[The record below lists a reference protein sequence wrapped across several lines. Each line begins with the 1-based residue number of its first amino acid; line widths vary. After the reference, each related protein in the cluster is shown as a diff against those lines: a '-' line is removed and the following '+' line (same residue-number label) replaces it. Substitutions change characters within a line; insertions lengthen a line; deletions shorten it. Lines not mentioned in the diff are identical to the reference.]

1 MKTRHVYAVRD
12 RAQLDAALRAVRA
25 LGVADDDLSIVAR
38 HDIELAVNPDAMHD
52 EHGRLT
58 GLIAGLNA
66 VAVPTLGI
74 SIAGAGMLNLLGAN
88 LEGWVP
94 HIAGNNA
101 EEDVRERFEGR
112 IAAGE
117 ILLVVEAAP
126 EMHNAVNAA
135 LIVERAEPLKFGDDP
150 GTPP

>member
-1 MKTRHVYAVRD
+1 
-12 RAQLDAALRAVRA
+12 L
-25 LGVADDDLSIVAR
+25 
-38 HDIELAVNPDAMHD
+38 HD

-94 HIAGNNA
+94 HLAG
-101 EEDVRERFEGR
+101 EDADDDIRAAFRDRIER
-112 IAAGE
+112 GE
-117 ILLVVEAAP
+117 ILLVVDAAP
-126 EMHNAVNAA
+126 ERYNEVTAA
-135 LIVERAEPLKFGDDP
+135 LTVEGAEALRFGGD
-150 GTPP
+150 

>member
-12 RAQLDAALRAVRA
+12 RPQLEAALRAVRGC
-25 LGVADDDLSIVAR
+25 GVADDDLAIVAR
-38 HDIELAVNPDAMHD
+38 HDIELAVDPDALHD

-66 VAVPTLGI
+66 VAVPVLGI

-88 LEGWVP
+88 LEGWAP
-94 HIAGNNA
+94 HIAGEDA
-101 EEDVRERFEGR
+101 EQDVRDQFAQRIER
-112 IAAGE
+112 GE

-126 EMHNAVNAA
+126 EMRNAVNGV
-135 LIVERAEPLKFGDDP
+135 LVAEGAEELPL
-150 GTPP
+150 

>member
-38 HDIELAVNPDAMHD
+38 HDIELAVDPDAQHD

-88 LEGWVP
+88 LEGWAP
-94 HIAGNNA
+94 RIAGEDA
-101 EEDVRERFEGR
+101 DEDVRARYEAR

-126 EMHNAVNAA
+126 EMYNAVTAA
-135 LIVERAEPLKFGDDP
+135 LTVERAEALHFGDD
-150 GTPP
+150 